1 MTIKQKQC
9 LLSYLGYYVGNIDG
23 IWGTLSKTATK
34 AFQKDFGL
42 PDDGICGADTEKAMK
57 HAVACGMPAREPVGK
72 VESED
77 FPDDVEYFDEPEFD
91 CKCGRK
97 YCNGRPARIKPAVV
111 RIAES
116 ARKHFGRPCYVVSG
130 LRCKEWNRIQGGVEN
145 SQHMYGEACDLQIQ
159 GVSADALLAYIQKQP
174 GVRYAYK
181 INATNVHFDIPA
193 GKR

>member
-34 AFQKDFGL
+34 SFQKDFGL
-42 PDDGICGADTEKAMK
+42 TADGICGADTEKAMK
-57 HAVACGMPAREPVGK
+57 HAVAYGMPARDPEGK
-72 VESED
+72 AESED

-116 ARKHFGRPCYVVSG
+116 ARKHFGRPGYVVSG